1 MLRQSQSLQY
11 IEITFRL
18 THMSQTLLEISA
30 IARFETDINNRQ
42 GVKGVRFYWIVAEW
56 ACQDQHA
63 K

>member
-1 MLRQSQSLQY
+1 
-11 IEITFRL
+11 
-18 THMSQTLLEISA
+18 MSQTLLEISA